1 MNNQQR
7 RTNEMSRENLQ
18 YKMENPFYWN
28 EFHSLN
34 LYMKKRMCQ
43 PKLAETESSRKHL
56 ISMIGKKSPS
66 ILQSIQSGRYLNYNG
81 QTDDTLV
88 TLRDIF
94 NLSENEGTWMYE
106 KFSGLWY
113 FSGLVN
119 SRGRNWFNKTN
130 KE

>member
-18 YKMENPFYWN
+18 NKMEIPFYCD
-28 EFHSLN
+28 EFHRLD

-56 ISMIGKKSPS
+56 IRMIGSRSPN
-66 ILQSIQSGRYLNYNG
+66 ILLSIQSGRYLNHNG
-81 QTDDTLV
+81 QTDETLV

-94 NLSENEGTWMYE
+94 NLSEYDGPWMRK

-119 SRGRNWFNKTN
+119 SRGRNWFNTTN